1 MLLVTSPASAGPA
14 NPSAALSDLSLL
26 PVAVVASTTGLVL
39 SAGATFA
46 VVAVEKTADGSVWL
60 LQRGADGARVSLR
73 LAGGA
78 LVAVGTAVNVSAVA
92 TGWVLSAAG
101 QALGFVPNTLGQAL
115 LHNARVSR

>member
-14 NPSAALSDLSLL
+14 NPSAALSGLSLL

-78 LVAVGTAVNVSAVA
+78 SVAVGTVVVASAVA
-92 TGWVLSAAG
+92 TGCVLSAAG
-101 QALGFVPNTLGQAL
+101 QAVACVPTQIGAAL
-115 LHNARVSR
+115 LHNERVSR